1 MSYKYATLILA
12 IFIVLIAIYKL
23 FTSKNNKTSI
33 YLYSFIATTTMVIV
47 QVIAIDVGITKKYPF
62 LLFFYVP
69 YQQLSPVLFIMFTSL
84 YLQTSILKKYYKI
97 LLLPFVLFLILY
109 TVLKI
114 NIISGYALFSKEIAS
129 HINAEWDENFAV
141 FYSIVLGFFN
151 YHLIISYEKSIGNLP
166 YNSVIKKTQWLKIAN
181 FILLV
186 LCFIWVG
193 IIAYKKITPDFSGH
207 SYYYPLWLLFLFLYI
222 YVLIFGS
229 KQPKISKKTTTI
241 TQKVDGLNKIFNL
254 EELQKIQGT
263 DFRATEILSFFATS
277 LFDKTKPDDVLWSIV
292 ENCIAKLE
300 LEDAVIY
307 LLDKDQKTLVQK
319 AAFGNKDQGERKILS
334 PITLTVG
341 EGIVGSVAKNK
352 TTELINNINNDP
364 RYVVDDCKRN
374 SELAVPILF
383 KNTLIGVLDSEH
395 STSNFFQQEHIFLFE
410 LIAKLTAV
418 KLNHL
423 QKNSKTTLTND
434 NIYFSELQELISEKR
449 IYKNPNLSLTTVA
462 EQLSIS
468 SNYLSQLINQVTQT
482 SFTDYINSYRV
493 NEAKEMLKNSTY
505 KNYTIVA
512 IALEAGFNSK
522 SAFYTAFKKVTGKTP
537 TDYRKNPTSPES

>member
-62 LLFFYVP
+62 LLFFYLP

-222 YVLIFGS
+222 YVFIFGS
-229 KQPKISKKTTTI
+229 KQPKNSKKTTTI

-418 KLNHL
+418 KLNQL

-434 NIYFSELQELISEKR
+434 NVYFTELQKLISEKR